1 MGGVTTRTTA
11 ARSVS
16 TDTAELLTRLD
27 HHLAAR
33 EASPAPV
40 VDEDGWV
47 PGDPIH
53 ERPRFGDEQW
63 VRPMVEVLD
72 DDFGGV
78 VPRCSDCQV
87 SWLGDDACWV
97 CGDGRPVE
105 PARRRQTS
113 VTVTVDVQPF
123 LTAMAQAAAAMAESL
138 SRVDF
143 TALRRAL
150 ATIDAYDRHHPKP
163 LAIDGHEYA
172 RRRRNRR

>member
-1 MGGVTTRTTA
+1 MRANTA
-11 ARSVS
+11 RAVS
-16 TDTAELLTRLD
+16 TDAAELLDRLD

-40 VDEDGWV
+40 ADESGWV

-53 ERPRFGDEQW
+53 ERPDGC
-63 VRPMVEVLD
+63 VRGQVVRRMVELLPEEHTPE
-72 DDFGGV
+72 
-78 VPRCSDCQV
+78 PRCWDCQV

-97 CGDGRPVE
+97 CGAGRPIE
-105 PARRRQTS
+105 PAFRRQTS

-123 LTAMAQAAAAMAESL
+123 LTAMRQAAAAMAESL

-143 TALRRAL
+143 AALRRAL
-150 ATIDAYDRHHPKP
+150 TSIDAHDRHHPKP

-172 RRRRNRR
+172 RRRRRR